1 MKSDA
6 GLIATLLDPTSPGP
20 GETAAILEGPIAVD
34 SAPDPLVTLGF
45 AIAFGFV
52 VSVLHLLA
60 HRQRPIYT
68 LWRTLL
74 LIAPLIA
81 MSTMAVGSNLA
92 AAFTLFGTLAIVR
105 FRTPIKDPLDAAFV
119 IFSVVIGL
127 ALGNGNLEVAT
138 VGTSVIAVLMLI
150 LLAFN
155 RITPREH
162 RSTVRLTIRGL
173 ETRDAAWKSVLE
185 AEGLKYRIESCTF
198 DDNTGTQAI
207 KLSIAGIDGERWP
220 GILTAL
226 TSIPEVQRAAGRTE
240 ED

>member
-1 MKSDA
+1 MKPDLGA
-6 GLIATLLDPTSPGP
+6 FATLLNTVSSGP
-20 GETAAILEGPIAVD
+20 GETATILNGPVPDGA
-34 SAPDPLVTLGF
+34 APDPLIPLCL

-105 FRTPIKDPLDAAFV
+105 FQTPIKDPLDAAFV

-127 ALGNGNLEVAT
+127 ALGNGNLNVAT
-138 VGTSVIAVLMLI
+138 VGTSVIAVLMLV

-155 RITPREH
+155 RLMPREH
-162 RSTVRLTIRGL
+162 RSTVRLTVRGVD
-173 ETRDAAWKSVLE
+173 TTDAVWKSALE
-185 AEGLKYRIESCTF
+185 AAGLKYRIESCTL
-198 DDNTGTQAI
+198 DEGSGSQSI

-220 GILTAL
+220 VILASL
-226 TSIPEVQRAAGRTE
+226 MSIPEVQRAAGRTE
-240 ED
+240 DE

>member
-1 MKSDA
+1 MKLDLGA
-6 GLIATLLDPTSPGP
+6 FATLLNTPSSGP
-20 GETAAILEGPIAVD
+20 GETAAILNGPVPDGA
-34 SAPDPLVTLGF
+34 APDPLITLCL

-52 VSVLHLLA
+52 VSILHLLA
-60 HRQRPIYT
+60 HRDRPIST

-127 ALGNGNLEVAT
+127 ALGNGNLHVAT
-138 VGTSVIAVLMLI
+138 VGTSVIAVLMLV

-155 RITPREH
+155 RLMPREH
-162 RSTVRLTIRGL
+162 RSTVRLTVRGVD
-173 ETRDAAWKSVLE
+173 TTDAGWKSVLE
-185 AEGLKYRIESCTF
+185 AAGLKYRIESCTF
-198 DDNTGTQAI
+198 DEASGSQAI

-220 GILTAL
+220 VILPSL
-226 TSIPEVQRAAGRTE
+226 MSIPEVQRAAGRTE
-240 ED
+240 DE

>member
-1 MKSDA
+1 MVSSNASDPM
-6 GLIATLLDPTSPGP
+6 LTLVIAT
-20 GETAAILEGPIAVD
+20 
-34 SAPDPLVTLGF
+34 
-45 AIAFGFV
+45 AFGAV
-52 VSVLHLLA
+52 VALLHLLA
-60 HRQRPIYT
+60 HRERPT
-68 LWRTLL
+68 FRLWRTLL

-138 VGTSVIAVLMLI
+138 VGTAVIAVLLLA

-155 RITPREH
+155 RIMPREH
-162 RSTVRLTIRGL
+162 RSTVRLTVRGIDTTD
-173 ETRDAAWKSVLE
+173 EGWGSVLR
-185 AEGLKYRIESCTF
+185 AEGLKYRIESCIF
-198 DDNTGTQAI
+198 DETAGIQTI
-207 KLSIAGIDGERWP
+207 KLSVAGIAGERWP
-220 GILTAL
+220 AMHAAL
-226 TSIPEVQRAAGRTE
+226 MAIPEVQRAAGRTE